1 MSQNNN
7 EPLDPQENQQE
18 DLKKDEI
25 KSEAN
30 TTVNEKDQTDTSE
43 ETTADEKVADPA
55 FKDEDALNQLLD
67 QLAETKDK
75 YLRLYA
81 EFDNYKKRTAKEN
94 LELRQTAS
102 KDVIFSLLEVLDD
115 CNRAEAQM
123 NSTDDIALAKEGIQL
138 VFNKFKR
145 NLEEKGV
152 KVMDAKGADFNVD
165 LHEAITE
172 IPAPSEDQKGKIID
186 VVQNGYYLNDKL
198 IRFAKVVVGN

>member
-7 EPLDPQENQQE
+7 ESLDPQENQQQ
-18 DLKKDEI
+18 DVKKDEI
-25 KSEAN
+25 KTKLN
-30 TTVNEKDQTDTSE
+30 IDNNEKDQTTTSE
-43 ETTADEKVADPA
+43 EVTADEKVADPA

-123 NSTDDIALAKEGIQL
+123 NSTNDIALAKEGIQL